1 MAAMAAM
8 AAAAAAPA
16 RARGRARGA
25 GGGCA
30 GVARAAPRRAAARC
44 DAAEVEAASKGVDKA
59 NLPGI
64 AQSVIDVVGNT
75 PCVRLNRV
83 ALGCKANVVAKSELM
98 EPCKSVK
105 DRIGKNMIE
114 DAEAKGIIKP
124 GVTTLIEPTSGN
136 TGIALAFVAAAKGY
150 KLILTMPASM
160 SIERRVL
167 FRAFGAE
174 LVLTDPSKAMSG
186 AVAKAEELAASIENS
201 HILQQFENTANAA
214 VHEETTGPE
223 IWRDLGGD
231 VDALVCGVGTGGTV
245 TGTGKFLKAQNPN
258 LKVIAVEPAESPV
271 LSGGKPGPHKI
282 QGIGAGFVPG
292 VLDTEIYDEVI
303 QIPSIDA
310 VAMAR
315 RLAMEEGLFVGI
327 SSGAAVNA
335 AVQVACRPEFEGK
348 NVVVVLPSFGE
359 RYLSSVLFSQV
370 RDESE
375 ALAYGFGEKVK
386 FTDSAGKSRYIG

>member
-1 MAAMAAM
+1 
-8 AAAAAAPA
+8 
-16 RARGRARGA
+16 
-25 GGGCA
+25 
-30 GVARAAPRRAAARC
+30 
-44 DAAEVEAASKGVDKA
+44 
-59 NLPGI
+59 
-64 AQSVIDVVGNT
+64 
-75 PCVRLNRV
+75 
-83 ALGCKANVVAKSELM
+83 
-98 EPCKSVK
+98 
-105 DRIGKNMIE
+105 
-114 DAEAKGIIKP
+114 
-124 GVTTLIEPTSGN
+124 
-136 TGIALAFVAAAKGY
+136 
-150 KLILTMPASM
+150 M